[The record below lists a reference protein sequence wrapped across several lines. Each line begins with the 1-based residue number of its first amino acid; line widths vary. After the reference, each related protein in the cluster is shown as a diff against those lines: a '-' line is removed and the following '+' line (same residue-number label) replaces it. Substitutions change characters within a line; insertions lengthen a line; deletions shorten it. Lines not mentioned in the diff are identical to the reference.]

1 MLYLTLRDMRAH
13 ARRLA
18 GTSLAVVLGVAF
30 LTGTL
35 VLGATLRANF
45 DDLFA
50 EANAGTDVVVRN
62 ATDLEADAPRGLIPA
77 SLVDEV
83 AGVDGVADAVPVVTG
98 FGQLLGADGEAIG
111 GNGPPQ
117 LAGSWITDEALN
129 PYRLAEGRAPEAPG
143 EVVVNRGAA
152 EAGDL
157 AVGDTTT
164 LLTPEPHEVT
174 IVGLSTFGDADGLG
188 GVTFT
193 ALGLEDAE
201 QVVIKSADQVSSISV
216 RAEDGVSEQAL
227 ADRIDQVVPGGV
239 EAVTGATVTQ
249 ENTDDIAADF
259 LDLLTTFLT
268 VFAGIALLVATF
280 SIYNTFSII
289 VAQRTRQA
297 ALLRAL
303 GARRSQ
309 IARSVVAEAGLVGV
323 VASLAGLAGGIGI
336 AALLKGLFDAAGF
349 ALPAGGI
356 VITAGTI
363 VTGLVVGTLVTL
375 AAGVVPAV
383 AASRVA
389 PLAALRAVA
398 AESRGPSVA
407 RVAAGAVL
415 TAAGVATTLVAAL
428 TGSGGGGLALVGA
441 GAVVTLVGAVVSGPA
456 VARPIAGLLGTPVA
470 RLRGMTG
477 ELARENARRN
487 PRRTAGTAAALMVG
501 VAVVSLFT
509 VFAASL
515 KASIDRTVDR
525 SFGGDVVVSAGF
537 FGGGSISPELATE
550 VADLPEVSQAVGLGQ
565 GFVAIDG
572 DTRQVTVTDPAEM
585 DEVLDVG
592 VTSGSLAD
600 VGDGSVAVSDGS
612 AEANGWEVGSTVP
625 VTFADGQT
633 ADLRVAATYETADIV
648 GNYVVPESVWAPH
661 GVQDADTMV
670 IVESAPG
677 VTPAETKA
685 AVTTVAD
692 RFGGPDVQDRSEFA
706 TASTQGVDML
716 LTIVYALLALAIVI
730 ALMGIANTLSLSVHE
745 RTRELGLLRAVG
757 QTRRQVRQM
766 VRWESVLVATFG
778 AVGGIGLGV
787 FLGWALVE
795 AASATS
801 GSAVGVFAL
810 PAGRLAVVLLVGAVA
825 GVVAGLRPARRA
837 ARLDLLAAIATE

>member
-77 SLVDEV
+77 TLVDEV
-83 AGVDGVADAVPVVTG
+83 AGVDGVAEAVPVVTG

-117 LAGSWITDEALN
+117 LAGSWITDESLN
-129 PYRLAEGRAPEAPG
+129 PYRLAEGRAPAGPG

-152 EAGDL
+152 ESGDL

-164 LLTPEPHEVT
+164 LLTPEPHQVT

-201 QVVIKSADQVSSISV
+201 QMIVKSADQVSSISV
-216 RAEDGVSEQAL
+216 RADDGVSEQAL
-227 ADRIDQVVPGGV
+227 ADRIDRVLPGGV

-280 SIYNTFSII
+280 SIYNTFAII

-303 GARRSQ
+303 GARRGQ
-309 IARSVVAEAGLVGV
+309 IVRSVVGEAGLVGI

-356 VITAGTI
+356 VITTGTI

-375 AAGVVPAV
+375 AAGIVPAV

-398 AESRGPSVA
+398 VESRGPSVA

-428 TGSGGGGLALVGA
+428 SGTGGLALVGA

-456 VARPIAGLLGTPVA
+456 VARPIAGLLGAPVA

-515 KASIDRTVDR
+515 KASIDQTVDR

-550 VADLPEVSQAVGLGQ
+550 VADLPEVSRAVGLGQ

-585 DEVLDVG
+585 GKVLDVG

-612 AEANGWEVGSTVP
+612 ADANGWDVGSTVP

-648 GNYVVPESVWAPH
+648 GNYLVPEPVWAPH

-706 TASTQGVDML
+706 AASTAGVDML
-716 LTIVYALLALAIVI
+716 LTVVYALLALAIVI

-778 AVGGIGLGV
+778 AIGGIGLGV

-837 ARLDLLAAIATE
+837 ARLDVLEAIATE

>member
-50 EANAGTDVVVRN
+50 EVNAGTDVVVRN
-62 ATDLEADAPRGLIPA
+62 ATDLEADVPRGLLPA
-77 SLVDEV
+77 SL
-83 AGVDGVADAVPVVTG
+83 AGEIAAVDGVAAAEPVVSG

-117 LAGSWITDEALN
+117 LAGSWIEDRALN
-129 PYRLAEGRAPEAPG
+129 PYRLAEGRGPEAPG

-157 AVGDTTT
+157 AIGDTTT

-193 ALGLEDAE
+193 ALGLADA
-201 QVVIKSADQVSSISV
+201 QDVVTKAPDRVSSVAV
-216 RAEDGVSEQAL
+216 RAEDGVSEDDL
-227 ADRIDQVVPGGV
+227 ADRIGAVLPDSVQ
-239 EAVTGATVTQ
+239 AVTGATVTQ

-280 SIYNTFSII
+280 SIYNTFAII

-309 IARSVVAEAGLVGV
+309 IVRSVILEAVLVGV
-323 VASLAGLAGGIGI
+323 VASLAGLAGGVGI

-356 VITAGTI
+356 VFTASTAL
-363 VTGLVVGTLVTL
+363 TGLAVGVLVTL
-375 AAGVVPAV
+375 AAGIVPAV
-383 AASRVA
+383 AASRVP

-398 AESRGPSVA
+398 AESRAPSVA
-407 RVAAGAVL
+407 RLAIGGLV
-415 TAAGVATTLVAAL
+415 TAAGVVVTLVTAL
-428 TGSGGGGLALVGA
+428 AGGALGLVGV
-441 GAVVTLVGAVVSGPA
+441 GAVLTLVGAVVSGPA
-456 VARPIAGLLGTPVA
+456 VARPVAGLLGAPVA

-477 ELARENARRN
+477 DLARENARRN

-515 KASIDRTVDR
+515 KASIERTVDR

-537 FGGGSISPELATE
+537 FGGSISPELAAE
-550 VADLPEVSQAVGLGQ
+550 VADLPEVAQAVGLGQ
-565 GFVAIDG
+565 GFVQIDG
-572 DTRQVTVTDPAEM
+572 DTRQVTVADPAALA
-585 DEVLDVG
+585 EVLDVG
-592 VTSGSLAD
+592 VTSGSLAE
-600 VGDGSVAVSDGS
+600 VGDGEVAVSDGS
-612 AEANGWEVGSTVP
+612 AEANGWTLGSTVP
-625 VTFADGQT
+625 VTFGDGEQ
-633 ADLRVAATYETADIV
+633 ADLTVAATYDTPDIV
-648 GNYVVPESVWAPH
+648 DNYVVPPSVWGTH
-661 GVQDADTMV
+661 GVQDTDSMV
-670 IVESAPG
+670 IVASAPG
-677 VTPAETKA
+677 TSVADTKA
-685 AVTTVAD
+685 AVAEVAE
-692 RFGGPDVQDRSEFA
+692 RFGRPDVQDRDEFA
-706 TASTQGVDML
+706 ASSTQGVDML
-716 LTIVYALLALAIVI
+716 LTIIYALLALAIVI
-730 ALMGIANTLSLSVHE
+730 ALMGIANTLSLSIHE
-745 RTRELGLLRAVG
+745 RTRELGLLRAIG
-757 QTRRQVRQM
+757 QTRRQVRSM
-766 VRWESVLVATFG
+766 VRWESVLIATFG

-787 FLGWALVE
+787 FLGWAVVE

-801 GSAVGVFAL
+801 GSALGVFAL
-810 PAGRLAVVLLVGAVA
+810 PAGRLAV
-825 GVVAGLRPARRA
+825 
-837 ARLDLLAAIATE
+837 